1 MDDLPEYIVIYRNVK
16 YPRLEYKKG
25 VLTLILPKTINNPQQ
40 ILQKYQEW
48 IKSKQNIIKKALEE
62 AESKALIRNRT
73 EKELRELVNTLIKT
87 YQEELKTTINGVL
100 YRKMK
105 TKWASYSHKK
115 NITVNTLTKY
125 LPQDLIEYIIYHE
138 IVHSIERRHNEKFW
152 NIITKKYPD
161 YQNKERDLLTYWF
174 IIQKTINTQKSED

>member
-1 MDDLPEYIVIYRNVK
+1 M
-16 YPRLEYKKG
+16 G
-25 VLTLILPKTINNPQQ
+25 
-40 ILQKYQEW
+40 ILQSQ
-48 IKSKQNIIKKALEE
+48 
-62 AESKALIRNRT
+62 
-73 EKELRELVNTLIKT
+73 
-87 YQEELKTTINGVL
+87 
-100 YRKMK
+100 
-105 TKWASYSHKK
+105 K